1 MRQPYLFLNQ
11 TLNGMRLLSSPRA
24 RSLLLAGSIGLLQLF
39 FNWPVLDF
47 DWVYFD
53 DDINILLNP
62 HLTGEAWETAKWA
75 STDLSYTRRYMPLGW
90 LLFDGL
96 LAAGGLNPAVYHLAG
111 WLLAAGNSILLFLIV
126 RKSGAW
132 QQPSSAWQDACAFAA
147 VVVLSLHPWRA
158 ETAGWCSGL
167 LYLAGQFLASL
178 AVLGAW
184 RPVQSEKTQ
193 IIPVVLFGLAL
204 LVYPVFL
211 SLPLVLILA
220 EACRHIPGG
229 GPGHWLAASRRY
241 GAWLAVALVLG
252 GLNWYAAAQTGHGFA
267 ATAGPA
273 AYSLAE
279 RWTHF
284 TALGSH
290 YVGGLL
296 SPGETSPFYDTAA
309 LLGPRFPSR
318 SAIFV
323 ALAVAT
329 GFLVWPRTRA
339 HTGLVLGL
347 LVASLLPF
355 VGLIDQ
361 NQAAADRYS
370 FLLLAV
376 ATVLL
381 ARLFMQVPP
390 GYTRGVVLCSALLLA
405 LLMLPAYRQA
415 LAVWTDTDHL
425 QARID
430 RVSASQPDA
439 RLTYARP
446 AITACMLGRNEQA
459 ADRLAA
465 GVARLGPHPEIMAAI
480 EYIRLSNEQSAAQ
493 SGHRPGIAP
502 YVLLHLELARNH
514 RTGGRQQAAEAH
526 ELYAGRLLAR
536 EEGVVAP
543 GPVK

>member
-1 MRQPYLFLNQ
+1 M
-11 TLNGMRLLSSPRA
+11 
-24 RSLLLAGSIGLLQLF
+24 LQLF
-39 FNWPVLDF
+39 FNGPVLDF

-62 HLTGEAWETAKWA
+62 HLTGDAWETGKWA

-96 LAAGGLNPAVYHLAG
+96 LAVGGLNPAVYHLAG

-126 RKSGAW
+126 RKICTW

-178 AVLGAW
+178 AVLAAW
-184 RPVQSEKTQ
+184 QPVQSDKRR
-193 IIPVVLFGLAL
+193 ILSAGLFALAL

-211 SLPLVLILA
+211 SLPLIMVLA
-220 EACRHIPGG
+220 EVALFPPDGG
-229 GPGHWLAASRRY
+229 SGRWFAAIRRY
-241 GAWLAVALVLG
+241 GAWLVVALVLG
-252 GLNWYAAAQTGHGFA
+252 GLNWFGA
-267 ATAGPA
+267 ATAGQGFTA
-273 AYSLAE
+273 TTDLAGYSLAE

-296 SPGETSPFYDTAA
+296 WPGETSPFYGTASW
-309 LLGPRFPSR
+309 LGTRVLPRN
-318 SAIFV
+318 ATLV

-329 GFLVWPRTRA
+329 GFLVWPRTRTRA
-339 HTGLVLGL
+339 GLILGL
-347 LVASLLPF
+347 LTASLLPF
-355 VGLIDQ
+355 VGLLDQ
-361 NQAAADRYS
+361 HQTANDRYT

-381 ARLFMQVPP
+381 ARLLMQVPP
-390 GYTRGVVLCSALLLA
+390 GHRRTAVLGSAILLA
-405 LLMLPAYRQA
+405 MLMLPHFRQA
-415 LAVWTDTDHL
+415 LAVWTDTEHL

-430 RVSASQPDA
+430 RITASQPEA

-446 AITACMLGRNEQA
+446 AITACLLGRNEQA

-480 EYIRLSNEQSAAQ
+480 EFIRQTNEQSAAR
-493 SGHRPGIAP
+493 SGDRPGVAP
-502 YVLLHLELARNH
+502 YALLHLEIARNQ
-514 RTGGRQQAAEAH
+514 RTGGRLRAAEAH
-526 ELYAGRLLAR
+526 ELFAGRLLAR
-536 EEGVVAP
+536 QEGAVAP
-543 GPVK
+543 GPPK